1 MTEQQAL
8 HLGAAREGGCAT
20 MRGCF
25 FRRKGALMNIGLIV
39 IQWLH
44 VFLGVF
50 WLGTVLYV
58 DLILLPTLNR
68 LPLPE
73 QQRVGGLL
81 GPRTSRVLLPVGL
94 TVVLLGFL
102 RGTVF
107 GNLHSI
113 DGVLGSAYGVTWLI
127 SLLLGLGV
135 IVWGLLVLAPRAEA
149 LNTAKSAEQY
159 GATVKRLRILVLIEL
174 LGFLAIFTCMILM
187 RFGY

>member
-1 MTEQQAL
+1 
-8 HLGAAREGGCAT
+8 
-20 MRGCF
+20 
-25 FRRKGALMNIGLIV
+25 MNVALIV

-58 DLILLPTLNR
+58 DLILLPTLNK
-68 LPLPE
+68 LPLLE
-73 QQRVGGLL
+73 QQKVGGLL
-81 GPRTSRVLLPVGL
+81 GPRTSRVLVPVGV

-107 GNLHSI
+107 GQLHSL
-113 DGVLGSAYGVTWLI
+113 DAVFASAYGVTWMI
-127 SLLLGLGV
+127 SLLLGVGV

-149 LNTAKSAEQY
+149 LNTAKSPEEY
-159 GATVKRLRILVLIEL
+159 GAIVRVLRVLILVEL
-174 LGFLAIFTCMILM
+174 LIFLALFTCMILM